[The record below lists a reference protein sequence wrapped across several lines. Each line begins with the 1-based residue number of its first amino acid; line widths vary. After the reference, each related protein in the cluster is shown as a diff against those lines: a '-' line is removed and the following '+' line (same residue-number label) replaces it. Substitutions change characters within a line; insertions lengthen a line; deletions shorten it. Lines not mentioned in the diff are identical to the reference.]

1 MTRFLALNKDIIQ
14 IDAEKDTVNES
25 YLTISEEAIAIIVG
39 MAVNQIEGVAGMS
52 TTITE
57 ELAEVFGRKSQ
68 AKGIKVE
75 LGSEGLI
82 IDLSIIVKFGYRIP
96 DIAWNIQE
104 KVRKDIL
111 AMTEYKVES
120 INIYVQSIDFSE

>member
-1 MTRFLALNKDIIQ
+1 
-14 IDAEKDTVNES
+14 
-25 YLTISEEAIAIIVG
+25 
-39 MAVNQIEGVAGMS
+39 MS

>member
-1 MTRFLALNKDIIQ
+1 MNKDIIQ

>member
-1 MTRFLALNKDIIQ
+1 MNEVTVKV
-14 IDAEKDTVNES
+14 EKDNLQINTTENES
-25 YLTISEEAIAIIVG
+25 NLTISEETLAIIVG
-39 MAVNQIEGVAGMS
+39 LAINQVDGVAGMS

-57 ELAEVFGRKSQ
+57 ELAEVFGKKAQS
-68 AKGIKVE
+68 KGIKVE
-75 LGSEGLI
+75 FGNDGLV
-82 IDLSIIVKFGYRIP
+82 IDLSIVIKFGYRIP

-120 INIYVQSIDFSE
+120 INVYVQSIDFTE